1 MSWYGSL
8 VDYKKV
14 ALAKGQ
20 VWSVVLSPLSIKTLV
35 GGLQRLE
42 DAISI
47 LIRIYD
53 DFSFA
58 STRDRHYRMMPFE
71 I

>member
-53 DFSFA
+53 D
-58 STRDRHYRMMPFE
+58 YG
-71 I
+71 